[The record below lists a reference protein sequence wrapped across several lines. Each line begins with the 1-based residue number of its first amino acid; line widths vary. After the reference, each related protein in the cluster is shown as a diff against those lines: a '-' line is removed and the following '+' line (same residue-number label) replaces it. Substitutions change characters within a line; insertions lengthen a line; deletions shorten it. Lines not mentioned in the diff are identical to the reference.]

1 MEAGTVREALKATL
15 AEIVTKLKAVGKLT
29 KPVPEFG
36 DDLVPHRGLQCF
48 DSQIATVATV
58 MLQGKLGVL
67 IPDGE
72 NVFAA
77 GSTPLSVK
85 QIVERVMAIAK
96 KG

>member
-1 MEAGTVREALKATL
+1 MDAVAVREALKATL
-15 AEIVTKLKAVGKLT
+15 AEIAARLTAVGKLT

-36 DDLVPHRGLQCF
+36 DDMVPHGGLQCF

-58 MLQGKLGVL
+58 MLQGKLGVS

-77 GSTPLSVK
+77 GSTPLSIK
-85 QIVERVMAIAK
+85 QIIDRVIAVAK
-96 KG
+96 KD